1 MLKLQILSNNLLSNP
16 TLSKFMN
23 ENWSE
28 IIEIMKPVIGQG
40 RNRDVIKMALS
51 SCLRTLGWRT
61 TTGSMRNDFITKSGK
76 TIDIVL
82 GKEGVAGY
90 YHIVLPILINTEKSE
105 NDIIDYISGVMLDI
119 NVKIAIVVGF
129 SFNLYF
135 FDNDIQKAVLIGN
148 ISFEQDNEVKSHKSC
163 SRGQRDKPN
172 MACKEVGKKF
182 QYGQCL
188 CMQPLSTQ
196 PYHTS

>member
-1 MLKLQILSNNLLSNP
+1 
-16 TLSKFMN
+16 MN

-28 IIEIMKPVIGQG
+28 IVEIMKPVIGQG

-82 GKEGVAGY
+82 GKEEVVGD
-90 YHIVLPILINTEKSE
+90 YHIVLPVLINTEKSE
-105 NDIIDYISGVMLDI
+105 NDILDYISGVMLDV
-119 NVKIAIVVGF
+119 NVKIAIVVGS

-135 FDNDIQKAVLIGN
+135 FDNDFQKAVLIGN

-188 CMQPLSTQ
+188 RMQPLST
-196 PYHTS
+196 